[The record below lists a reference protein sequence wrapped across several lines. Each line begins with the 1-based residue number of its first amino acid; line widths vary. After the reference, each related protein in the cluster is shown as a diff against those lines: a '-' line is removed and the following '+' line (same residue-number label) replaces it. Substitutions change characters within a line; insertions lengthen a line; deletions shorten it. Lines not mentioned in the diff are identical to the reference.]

1 MSRSMPRWLEIAAD
15 YRCNQRCVGCFATQP
30 DGPSMDSR
38 EAADALLRAYR
49 DGARSLWLGGGEPTL
64 RRDLLAIVSAARRIG
79 YTRVKLQTNGMML
92 AYPKVVARC
101 AEAGVTEVAF
111 AIKGATADT
120 HDRFTQTPGAHAL
133 LLDAMSA
140 VRAAGLAMEGDVL
153 VYRDTAREL
162 PAIVEAY
169 TPRGVTAWRVW
180 LLTARDDPDAAS
192 QVPRIS
198 EVMPHLSAA
207 MALGLSARPDF
218 ITSLHTPPCT
228 VPASDRACLFFARE
242 LSMRIVNPGGH
253 AFMLE
258 DSPMEG
264 GRYLPGC
271 GECSFRARCGGIRDD
286 YLARFGGDEFT
297 PVSVG
302 PSRDL

>member
-1 MSRSMPRWLEIAAD
+1 
-15 YRCNQRCVGCFATQP
+15 VGCFATQP
-30 DGPSMDSR
+30 DGASMDPR
-38 EAADALLRAYR
+38 AVADALLRAYR
-49 DGARSLWLGGGEPTL
+49 DGARALWLGGGEPTL
-64 RRDLLAIVSAARRIG
+64 RRDMLATVSAARRIG

-133 LLDAMSA
+133 LVEAMAA

-153 VYRDTAREL
+153 VYRDTAKEL

-169 TPRGVTAWRVW
+169 TARGVGQWRVW
-180 LLTARDDPDAAS
+180 LLTARDDPEAAA
-192 QVPRIS
+192 QVPRIAD
-198 EVMPHLSAA
+198 VMQHLSAA
-207 MALGLSARPDF
+207 MALGLSTRPDF
-218 ITSLHTPPCT
+218 ITSLHTQPCT
-228 VPASDRACLFFARE
+228 VPARDRACLFFARD

-271 GECSFRARCGGIRDD
+271 GACSFRARCGGIRED

-297 PVSVG
+297 PVAVEA
-302 PSRDL
+302 SRDL